1 MTIRSFAAAL
11 ALAGALPAGALAAPL
26 GQQVFVDNCAACHQ
40 ASGAGVPGAFPAL
53 NGDKFV
59 TGAPKPVAAV
69 LLNGRGGMPAF
80 RNDLSNSQIAAAI
93 SYIRG
98 AWSNK
103 APPVPDALVAA
114 VRGAGDMPAK
124 GLQAH

>member
-1 MTIRSFAAAL
+1 MLFRVL
-11 ALAGALPAGALAAPL
+11 ASTAVLAVIATPSLAATP
-26 GQQVFVDNCAACHQ
+26 GEQVFIDNCAACHQ
-40 ASGAGVPGAFPAL
+40 RTGQGIPGAFPAL

-59 TGAPKPVAAV
+59 TGAPDPVVGV

-80 RNDLSNSQIAAAI
+80 RNELTNAQIGLVI
-93 SYIRG
+93 SYVRG

-103 APPVPDALVAA
+103 AGPVPETKVAA
-114 VRGAGDMPAK
+114 VRGRGDMPAK